1 MNLAPFLKYLD
12 VLHDCALCPRNCHVD
27 RFTGKTGYCRS
38 DASFNISSICIHKGE
53 EPAISGTKGICN
65 IFFTNCNLQCLYC
78 QNHQISDRRVS
89 RTFSNVRFED
99 VLKQIM
105 DILDTGI
112 DMVGFVS
119 PSHFI
124 PHTLAIIDAI
134 QACGYHPRWVYNSNG
149 YDKVE
154 TLRSLEG
161 IIDIYL
167 PDLKYMD
174 SGLSES
180 WSDAKDYPEIAGLAL
195 KEMFRQ
201 KGATLILNEDNT
213 AESGLIVRHLVLPG
227 QVENSLSVI
236 RYLASELS
244 PRVHVSLMSQYFPIS
259 KIKGRAMLDRLITKN
274 EYMQAIDELEKLEME
289 NGWIQEFE
297 SAIDYRPDFE
307 KYHPFENI

>member
-1 MNLAPFLKYLD
+1 MNLAPFLKHLD
-12 VLHDCALCPRNCHVD
+12 VFHDCSLCPRNCHVD

-89 RTFSNVRFED
+89 RTFSNIRFED

-124 PHTLAIIDAI
+124 PHTRAIIDAI

-259 KIKGRAMLDRLITKN
+259 KIEGRAMLDRLITKN